1 MRIFIFDL
9 CKKKST
15 KFHRQSNNIFL
26 FQRQGKFKQFGR
38 MSEKDYINKTRWRY
52 IFLAIV
58 YSKEFSRFT
67 IANALYRRIKA
78 SYLECTDG
86 RKQHSH
92 CISLGDSVRE
102 TKMNLAEYEIVAL
115 NKYRFS
121 PRKIRLD

>member
-1 MRIFIFDL
+1 MEIYFPRNRLFEGIF
-9 CKKKST
+9 S
-15 KFHRQSNNIFL
+15 
-26 FQRQGKFKQFGR
+26 
-38 MSEKDYINKTRWRY
+38 
-52 IFLAIV
+52 
-58 YSKEFSRFT
+58 FT